1 MTTSNKNIRASNN
14 RFSNLL
20 DNKNSTKNNIT
31 PPVIQ
36 KQTNNNLKVF
46 THLKNSMV
54 SPLNYSTKLPVAI
67 LNDAHNERP
76 ILNLHGYKSDR
87 EEIKQN
93 NILRGGRNYEDRIKD
108 ERIRRSLLIEE
119 RMRKSKEDEIKML
132 SNIDSFPE
140 LKPVKISESKYD
152 VVMDPIKKKMDLNY
166 VSKIINNNQDC
177 SRNEFELNND
187 DYVKPGCVCI
197 KTDNI
202 TNQLLWTYGEDTIN
216 NDDEMEEYEDPIV
229 VFSRLTE
236 MWDNRRMDYIRKW
249 GIADYERN
257 FMLEYIEN

>member
-20 DNKNSTKNNIT
+20 DDKTIKNVNNNKNNKNSTKNNIT
-31 PPVIQ
+31 PPILQ
-36 KQTNNNLKVF
+36 KTNNDLNVF
-46 THLKNSMV
+46 T
-54 SPLNYSTKLPVAI
+54 
-67 LNDAHNERP
+67 
-76 ILNLHGYKSDR
+76 SDR

-93 NILRGGRNYEDRIKD
+93 NILMGRRNYEDRIKD
-108 ERIRRSLLIEE
+108 ERMRRSLLIEE

-140 LKPVKISESKYD
+140 LKPVKISESKYN
-152 VVMDPIKKKMDLNY
+152 VVVDPIKKNVELNY

-177 SRNEFELNND
+177 LENEYNLNEKD
-187 DYVKPGCVCI
+187 DNVKPGWVCI
-197 KTDNI
+197 KSDKV
-202 TNQLLWTYGEDTIN
+202 TNQLVWTYGEDTIN
-216 NDDEMEEYEDPIV
+216 NDDDDEMEEYEDPII

-257 FMLEYIEN
+257 FMLEYIDV

>member
-20 DNKNSTKNNIT
+20 DDKTIKNVNNNKNNKNSTKNNIT
-31 PPVIQ
+31 PPILQ
-36 KQTNNNLKVF
+36 KTNNDLNVF
-46 THLKNSMV
+46 T
-54 SPLNYSTKLPVAI
+54 
-67 LNDAHNERP
+67 
-76 ILNLHGYKSDR
+76 SDR

-93 NILRGGRNYEDRIKD
+93 NILMGRRNYEDRIKD
-108 ERIRRSLLIEE
+108 ERMRRSLLIEE

-140 LKPVKISESKYD
+140 LKPVKISESKYN
-152 VVMDPIKKKMDLNY
+152 VVVDPIKKNVELNY

-177 SRNEFELNND
+177 LENEYNLNEKD
-187 DYVKPGCVCI
+187 DNVKPGWVCI
-197 KTDNI
+197 KSDKV
-202 TNQLLWTYGEDTIN
+202 TNQLVWTYGEDTIN
-216 NDDEMEEYEDPIV
+216 NDDDDDDEMEEYEDPII

-257 FMLEYIEN
+257 FMLEYIDV